1 MHGWD
6 ETMKDCEEGLRM
18 IADLRREAD
27 KQENAGRTE
36 TAGLIRHI
44 AVRFECIDYG
54 LYLMEYK
61 HGIKMCD
68 E

>member
-1 MHGWD
+1 
-6 ETMKDCEEGLRM
+6 MKDCEEGLRM

-27 KQENAGRTE
+27 KQEKAGRAE

-44 AVRFECIDYG
+44 AVRFGCIDYG

-68 E
+68 D